1 MLPQIELQQG
11 QEFLPQFVPV
21 PSLLP
26 AQHSAL
32 GSSSRD
38 RWGFVRDLCPCSA
51 WPGWHRAEPWLQ
63 HPLEVRLGKALQSNS
78 PVSGIPK
85 GLQQYLLGADAQHQ
99 QGLTVPMFIWICRN
113 CAGSCHQKP
122 IKNVHFQNAPDQTM
136 SLKAQNV
143 ICDETRLAGDSL
155 FVSLSIVLPL
165 VLAGGRQQL

>member
-1 MLPQIELQQG
+1 MSLS
-11 QEFLPQFVPV
+11 PV
-21 PSLLP
+21 PS
-26 AQHSAL
+26 QHSAAPWAAAA
-32 GSSSRD
+32 GA
-38 RWGFVRDLCPCSA
+38 GGGAVRDLCPCSA
-51 WPGWHRAEPWLQ
+51 WPGWHRASPRLQ
-63 HPLEVRLGKALQSNS
+63 HPLEGRLGKVLQSNP
-78 PVSGIPK
+78 PVSGVPK
-85 GLQQYLLGADAQHQ
+85 GLQQCLLGADAQHQQQ